1 MSRVTEVAL
10 QLAATKW
17 IDYVTKKVNKC
28 KKHRSES
35 EDESAT
41 EVAET

>member
-1 MSRVTEVAL
+1 MPQRFIAS
-10 QLAATKW
+10 
-17 IDYVTKKVNKC
+17 KKIMNNR

-41 EVAET
+41 DVAET

>member
-1 MSRVTEVAL
+1 MPQRFIAS
-10 QLAATKW
+10 
-17 IDYVTKKVNKC
+17 KKIMNNR

-41 EVAET
+41 EIVET